1 MDPLVLAV
9 VLYPAL
15 LLSVS
20 FWRSRSMRGTDDFMV
35 AGRSV
40 PVALLVGTL
49 VCTWIGSGSLFGGA
63 GLAYR
68 TGIAELWFSF
78 GGWAGL
84 LVAFSIAG
92 RVRRI
97 AKYTVPDLLEQRYN
111 AAARI
116 LGTIAIILAYV
127 TIAAYQFRGGGWILA
142 IVTDGA
148 ISPQAG
154 MYITAAVIV
163 LFTAMA
169 GMLSIVAVDIFN
181 GTIITLGVLFALPWM
196 VGQVGGLDAVLAGL
210 PEQHT
215 TLMGGH
221 NVLWVF
227 GVALPTFLLILGES
241 GMYQKFFSARDEGSA
256 RKAVVGMVVGIV
268 VIETALA
275 LLAIVGR
282 VAYPELVTGTN
293 VVGREASETIILHIA
308 ANGLPVL
315 GGALLLAAAV
325 AIVLSTGNTFL
336 LIPSTN
342 VTRDVYQ
349 RFLRP
354 DASERSMLLVQRF
367 CIAAFGGL
375 ALLLIT
381 QFDSVLAMA
390 LYAYS
395 LVGASLTPAL
405 LAAFLWKRVTA
416 AGGVACIAGGLG
428 AIVGIRILSTLG
440 VPLTATLGGT
450 TFDFTSSDYIVIPGV
465 IISVG
470 LMIVVSLLT
479 PPSPREK
486 WEPFFVPPGAGFDTA
501 IQEVQ
506 TEA

>member
-1 MDPLVLAV
+1 MSLPVLAVIGYPLVLLAV
-9 VLYPAL
+9 SA
-15 LLSVS
+15 
-20 FWRSRSMRGTDDFMV
+20 WRSRAVKGTDDFMV

-78 GGWAGL
+78 GGWMGL
-84 LVAFSIAG
+84 VVAFFIAG

-97 AKYTVPDLLEQRYN
+97 AQYTVPDLLEQRYN
-111 AAARI
+111 AGARI
-116 LGTIAIILAYV
+116 LGTVAIILAYV
-127 TIAAYQFRGGGWILA
+127 TIAAYQFRGGGWILS
-142 IVTDGA
+142 IVTGGA
-148 ISPQAG
+148 ISPEAG

-163 LFTAMA
+163 LFTVLA
-169 GMLSIVAVDIFN
+169 GMMSIVSVDILN

-196 VGQVGGLDAVLAGL
+196 VGQVGGIDAVLAGL
-210 PEQHT
+210 PEEHT
-215 TLMGGH
+215 TVLGGH
-221 NVLWVF
+221 NALWVL

-241 GMYQKFFSARDEGSA
+241 GMYQKFFSARDESAA

-268 VIETALA
+268 IIETALA

-282 VAYPELVTGTN
+282 VAFPELGEATN
-293 VVGREASETIILHIA
+293 VVGRAASETIILHIA
-308 ANGLPVL
+308 AHGLPTL

-342 VTRDVYQ
+342 LTRDIYQ

-354 DASERSMLLVQRF
+354 EASEATLLRVQRMS
-367 CIAAFGGL
+367 IVAFGGL
-375 ALLLIT
+375 SLLLIT

-390 LYAYS
+390 LYAYA

-416 AGGVACIAGGLG
+416 AGGVACLAGGLG
-428 AIVGIRILSTLG
+428 TIVGVRLLGTLG
-440 VPLTATLGGT
+440 VPFTATFGGAE
-450 TFDFTSSDYIVIPGV
+450 FDFASSDYIVIPGV
-465 IISVG
+465 LVSVG
-470 LMIVVSLLT
+470 LLVVVSLAT
-479 PPSPREK
+479 RPSPPAKWAPFFTPAGEGIGNAFREK
-486 WEPFFVPPGAGFDTA
+486 A
-501 IQEVQ
+501 
-506 TEA
+506 